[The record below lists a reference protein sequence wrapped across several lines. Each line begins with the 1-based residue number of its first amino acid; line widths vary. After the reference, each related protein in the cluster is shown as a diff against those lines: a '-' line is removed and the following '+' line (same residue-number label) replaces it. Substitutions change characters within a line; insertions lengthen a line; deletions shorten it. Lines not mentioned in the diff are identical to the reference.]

1 MARLSVRLVWVA
13 LSVAGL
19 LIASSASAAGLIGK
33 KAPAFSLMD
42 EAGKSHSLESYR
54 GKTVVLEWTNPQCPF
69 VVRHYD
75 AGTMKRLAEATSS
88 DGVVWLA
95 VNSSHFTSSDETK
108 AWAEKYGH
116 TFPTLQD
123 AAGKVGKAYGAKTTP
138 HMFVID
144 GDGVVRYEGAID
156 SDPWVKDEKADN
168 YVAAA
173 LADLKAKRAVAKG
186 AIKPYGCSVK
196 YKR

>member
-1 MARLSVRLVWVA
+1 MRSLFGRFRWFA
-13 LSVAGL
+13 LSLSGL
-19 LIASSASAAGLIGK
+19 LVAVNVSAAGMVGK
-33 KAPAFSLMD
+33 QAPTFSLVD
-42 EAGKSHSLESYR
+42 EAGKSHNLESYR

-75 AGTMKRLAEATSS
+75 AGTMKRLAEATAG

-95 VNSSHFTSSDETK
+95 VNSSHFTSSKETK
-108 AWAEKYGH
+108 AWASKYGH

-123 AAGKVGKAYGAKTTP
+123 PSGKVGKAYGAKTTP

-144 GDGVVRYEGAID
+144 GAGVVRYDGAID
-156 SDPWVKDEKADN
+156 SDPWVKEKSSEN
-168 YVAAA
+168 YVRAAIM
-173 LADLKAKRAVAKG
+173 DLKAKRPVGKDSV
-186 AIKPYGCSVK
+186 KPYGCSVK